1 MKCLQTLIKGCLF
14 ALPFFSSYSAFAQ
27 ADAAVEVDP
36 EYEVLGR
43 AGKLKIQKESCT
55 PHGSSCDYVL
65 YDAKGKKQVLIE
77 KWSKTANVYQF
88 NPNLMGF
95 LLGLTGSEYNLTV
108 INDKNQQ
115 KDYSSFLA
123 MNGQQSCF
131 VTFESNLKN
140 MPNSLVFYS
149 IPDFRVRLVLNNKVP
164 QFKKLNYPATA
175 NFEDNGD
182 FSFNYNIKI
191 GNEMGVQ
198 DVIIQNPCQ
207 SDYRVIMS

>member
-1 MKCLQTLIKGCLF
+1 M
-14 ALPFFSSYSAFAQ
+14 
-27 ADAAVEVDP
+27 EN
-36 EYEVLGR
+36 
-43 AGKLKIQKESCT
+43 
-55 PHGSSCDYVL
+55 
-65 YDAKGKKQVLIE
+65 
-77 KWSKTANVYQF
+77 WSKTANVYQF

-182 FSFNYNIKI
+182 FSFNYNIKV

>member
-1 MKCLQTLIKGCLF
+1 
-14 ALPFFSSYSAFAQ
+14 
-27 ADAAVEVDP
+27 
-36 EYEVLGR
+36 
-43 AGKLKIQKESCT
+43 
-55 PHGSSCDYVL
+55 
-65 YDAKGKKQVLIE
+65 
-77 KWSKTANVYQF
+77 
-88 NPNLMGF
+88 
-95 LLGLTGSEYNLTV
+95 
-108 INDKNQQ
+108 
-115 KDYSSFLA
+115 
-123 MNGQQSCF
+123 MNAQQSCF
-131 VTFESNLKN
+131 TTFESNLKN

-164 QFKKLNYPATA
+164 QFKKLNYPTTA

>member
-1 MKCLQTLIKGCLF
+1 
-14 ALPFFSSYSAFAQ
+14 
-27 ADAAVEVDP
+27 
-36 EYEVLGR
+36 
-43 AGKLKIQKESCT
+43 
-55 PHGSSCDYVL
+55 
-65 YDAKGKKQVLIE
+65 
-77 KWSKTANVYQF
+77 
-88 NPNLMGF
+88 MGQ
-95 LLGLTGSEYNLTV
+95 
-108 INDKNQQ
+108 NQQ